1 MINFLKINNLSKKIY
16 NNKILKNITLEVDS
30 GEIVTIL
37 GKNGAGKTTLL
48 NCILK
53 LIKFEKG
60 EILFCNK
67 NIYEYSNKEY
77 FNNISAVLESSENVY
92 YFMTGKENIEYFGG
106 LYGLDKKTV
115 FNNIDYLID
124 EFDLR
129 ESMNKKVA
137 YYSRGMI
144 QKLAIIISMIINV
157 KILILDE
164 PTLGLDIF
172 SKRKMLDILKK
183 MSKEKGISI
192 ILTTHQMVIIEYL
205 NERVIIL
212 EQGIL
217 KYDGSVKE
225 LKNINLKNVY
235 ILKYLKNSQ
244 YFEEEKE
251 FFNFNEIT
259 QYLKDKNIKE
269 IIEVTKKDKNLEQ
282 LFLELEL

>member
-16 NNKILKNITLEVDS
+16 NNKILKNITLEVNS

-192 ILTTHQMVIIEYL
+192 ILTTHQMDIIEYL

-212 EQGIL
+212 EQGTL

>member
-16 NNKILKNITLEVDS
+16 NNKILKNITLEVNS

-172 SKRKMLDILKK
+172 SKRKMLDNLKK

-192 ILTTHQMVIIEYL
+192 ILTTHQMDIIEYL

-212 EQGIL
+212 EQGTL
-217 KYDGSVKE
+217 KYDGSIKE

>member
-192 ILTTHQMVIIEYL
+192 ILTTHQMDIIEYL

>member
-16 NNKILKNITLEVDS
+16 NNKILKNITLEVNS
-30 GEIVTIL
+30 GEIITIL

-172 SKRKMLDILKK
+172 SKRKMLDNLKK

-192 ILTTHQMVIIEYL
+192 ILTTHQMDIIEYL

-225 LKNINLKNVY
+225 LKSINLKNVY
-235 ILKYLKNSQ
+235 ILKYLKNNQ

-251 FFNFNEIT
+251 FFNFNDII

>member
-16 NNKILKNITLEVDS
+16 NNKILKNITLEVNS

-77 FNNISAVLESSENVY
+77 FNNISSVLESSENVY

-144 QKLAIIISMIINV
+144 QKLAIIISMIINI

-172 SKRKMLDILKK
+172 SKRKMLDSLKK

-192 ILTTHQMVIIEYL
+192 ILTTHQMDIIEYL

-235 ILKYLKNSQ
+235 ILKYLKNNQ

-251 FFNFNEIT
+251 FFNFNDII